1 MFDRIMKLY
10 FKSDNIHLVYTYTNI
25 QIQSSLSKST
35 NLPLN
40 FVSEYLE
47 AKKTGHLWGE
57 FLKAYPDFDGE
68 YDANTE
74 NIKQLK
80 TLTIWKIK
88 RGAFQSDEFSGVRT
102 MLNTWSSMI
111 VARETA
117 KGNVT
122 FYDCLNMKLY
132 NFFLSKNLTVTNVTS
147 VIY

>member
-1 MFDRIMKLY
+1 MFDRMMKLY

-25 QIQSSLSKST
+25 QIQSSLSKSN

-47 AKKTGHLWGE
+47 AKETGYLWEE

-68 YDANTE
+68 YDAITE

-80 TLTIWKIK
+80 TLTIWKIT
-88 RGAFQSDEFSGVRT
+88 RGDFQSDEFSGVRT

-111 VARETA
+111 VDAE
-117 KGNVT
+117 
-122 FYDCLNMKLY
+122 
-132 NFFLSKNLTVTNVTS
+132 
-147 VIY
+147 